1 SDCPP
6 VKCTLIVHSKF
17 LPNNL
22 IPLLLQKKVFNYPLF
37 NSTDYGKKESKI
49 NSGNDYSF
57 SPPQQISKLCQQY
70 PVPAHVQLDL
80 IQQ

>member
-1 SDCPP
+1 MSSSMRCDALYTQTYGHSDCPP

-22 IPLLLQKKVFNYPLF
+22 ILFLLQKKVFNYPLF

-57 SPPQQISKLCQQY
+57 SAS
-70 PVPAHVQLDL
+70 
-80 IQQ
+80 